1 MSSPPGPDNQ
11 ALSDRLIK
19 AALND
24 PLIYHPSFDSSR
36 VFALISVLLNSPSS
50 PKKQLIRSMKTVYLF
65 SITSNSNP
73 QETAR
78 WFVDMK
84 AMTDGAAKEKQKKGI
99 LRLLK
104 PSEKPPLKPDVT
116 ITLSDKDLVGLAN
129 GSLNPMKLWEAKRI
143 KVRGDLDKALRVE
156 KILSQEREKLEALRT
171 QNGGEN
177 KKKREKKEVWGERKP
192 VVGMEEAERVVKA
205 KL

>member
-1 MSSPPGPDNQ
+1 MSSPSDDSASNQ
-11 ALSDRLIK
+11 ALSDRLVK

-50 PKKQLIRSMKTVYLF
+50 PKKQLIKSMKTSYLF
-65 SITSNSNP
+65 KVTSSQP
-73 QETAR
+73 GEGGEEEEEEAR

-84 AMTDGAAKEKQKKGI
+84 KKGI

-104 PSEKPPLKPDVT
+104 PGEKPLFKPDVT
-116 ITLSDKDLVGLAN
+116 ILLSDKDLVGLAN
-129 GSLNPMKLWEAKRI
+129 GSLNPMKLWEAKRV
-143 KVRGDLDKALRVE
+143 KVKGDIDRAFKVE
-156 KILSQEREKLEALRT
+156 KILSQEREKLESLRKT
-171 QNGGEN
+171 STGGET
-177 KKKREKKEVWGERKP
+177 KKKKERKEVWGERKVP
-192 VVGMEEAERVVKA
+192 ISSENAERIIKA

>member
-1 MSSPPGPDNQ
+1 MSSASDNQ
-11 ALSDRLIK
+11 ALSDRLVK

-24 PLIYHPSFDSSR
+24 PLIYDPAFDSSR

-65 SITSNSNP
+65 QVASPTSEGHS
-73 QETAR
+73 AR

-84 AMTDGAAKEKQKKGI
+84 KKGI

-104 PSEKPPLKPDVT
+104 PNEKPPLKPDVT
-116 ITLSDKDLVGLAN
+116 ISLSDKDLVGLAN
-129 GSLNPMKLWEAKRI
+129 GSLNPMKLWEAKRV
-143 KVRGDLDKALRVE
+143 KVRGDIDRAFKVE
-156 KILSQEREKLEALRT
+156 KILSQERTKLEELRD
-171 QNGGEN
+171 
-177 KKKREKKEVWGERKP
+177 KKKTARKEVWGERQP
-192 VVGMEEAERVVKA
+192 VGSSHDAERIIKA